1 MYIDSS
7 MKIEMVLSAPTTTT
21 TLKFNT
27 SYCDIASTG
36 LEFPTFAGQ
45 GASNNTTDVDV
56 ITAPTAGKSRLI
68 KGMSFM
74 NTDSVSAFITVKKDV
89 GGTEYPLASALLQV
103 GDTLQYTDTGAW
115 SINKVSSQESVLMT
129 AFTASGTWTKQ
140 AGLKRILGAFFGAGG
155 GSGSGRRGAAG
166 TNRFGGGGSGGG
178 EGVWL
183 SLAADALPS
192 TVAVTIGSGGTGGAA
207 VTVDDTNGN
216 PGTAGGD
223 TSFGAIAI
231 AKGGAFGG
239 GGSTAAGALGAGG
252 AVATGNPQ
260 YGPFCL
266 PGANGAA
273 GNTITTA
280 AGATGFIG
288 TTACPGGGGGG
299 GINSSNTVGV
309 AAMTGG
315 AIYQNGVLQAGP
327 VSGASPNGVDDKS
340 VFLHFSTTLTSGY
353 GPGTGGAGG
362 VPATPNGGNGGR
374 CAGAGGGAGVLNGT
388 NSGAGATGGDG
399 LAVIMEFY

>member
-1 MYIDSS
+1 MYLSSTDKIQVLLSGVVTTNQLQCVASFQLITSAGITLPESSTQQNTNSTTPIDL
-7 MKIEMVLSAPTTTT
+7 VTGA
-21 TLKFNT
+21 
-27 SYCDIASTG
+27 AST
-36 LEFPTFAGQ
+36 
-45 GASNNTTDVDV
+45 NTDVVEMTIFNAD
-56 ITAPTAGKSRLI
+56 
-68 KGMSFM
+68 
-74 NTDSVSAFITVKKDV
+74 TVAATVTVVKDV
-89 GGTEYPLASALLQV
+89 SGADYILVRALLQV
-103 GDTLQYTDTGAW
+103 GDTLMYGRNGQW
-115 SINKVSSQESVLMT
+115 SILKASLQESVLMT
-129 AFTASGTWTKQ
+129 AFTSSGTWTKQ
-140 AGLKRILGAFFGAGG
+140 AGLKRVLGANFGAGG

-166 TNRFGGGGSGGG
+166 TNRFGGGGGGGG

-183 SLAADALPS
+183 SVAADALPA
-192 TVAVTIGSGGTGGAA
+192 TVAVTIGAGGTGGAA

-231 AKGGAFGG
+231 AKGGSPGG
-239 GGSTAAGALGAGG
+239 GGSTTAGTLGGGG
-252 AVATGNPQ
+252 AVASGNPQ

-299 GINSSNTVGV
+299 GINSSNAVGV

-327 VSGASPNGVDDKS
+327 VSGATPNGVDDKS

-388 NSGAGATGGDG
+388 DSGAGATGGDG